1 MCCSTNVAG
10 RAHAGTGAERK
21 RRGTAAEAATTSL
34 REAANKPEALSIAE
48 FALAD
53 CGEATFFSCVGD
65 GRDGRGGVT
74 RWPHVAP
81 IWQVAT
87 LARAMTRI
95 IIGMSCVREGG
106 SFRKVWNW
114 IPVV

>member
-34 REAANKPEALSIAE
+34 REAENKPEALSIAE

-53 CGEATFFSCVGD
+53 CGEATFFSCGGD

-81 IWQVAT
+81 IWQVA
-87 LARAMTRI
+87 RAMKNHRHVV
-95 IIGMSCVREGG
+95 CVKGAAFAKSG
-106 SFRKVWNW
+106 TGFLLFDQS
-114 IPVV
+114 